1 MATKGSSLFEKDK
14 LIRTTVQLRTS
25 QHKALESL
33 SGPGKS
39 ISHLVRTAVDI
50 YLEPIYEQAH
60 EDQKMDRMLS
70 ELEQAENRMEELN
83 EKLDQNLQHQSKI
96 FLIISELLLS
106 KK

>member
-1 MATKGSSLFEKDK
+1 MTAKKEK
-14 LIRTTVQLRTS
+14 LIRTTVQLS
-25 QHKALESL
+25 PHQHKALENL

-39 ISHLVRTAVDI
+39 ISALVRTAIDE

-83 EKLDQNLQHQSKI
+83 EKLDQKFATSIDDI
-96 FLIISELLLS
+96 FDNFGNTA
-106 KK
+106 K